1 MLTKK
6 AQSAVELVVMFCM
19 LSLIFTV
26 FVTNIIYKNANL
38 KIQKVNQNSRYISDW
53 VSTEL
58 NNVYIQGYG
67 YSRNFTLPVDII
79 GYNYSI
85 RIVDHMV
92 LVFVA
97 NNNTYL
103 RKTIPENISG
113 ELKKGLNCVTNKN
126 GVIYVTH

>member
-79 GYNYSI
+79 SYNYSI

>member
-53 VSTEL
+53 VSSEL

-79 GYNYSI
+79 SYNYSI